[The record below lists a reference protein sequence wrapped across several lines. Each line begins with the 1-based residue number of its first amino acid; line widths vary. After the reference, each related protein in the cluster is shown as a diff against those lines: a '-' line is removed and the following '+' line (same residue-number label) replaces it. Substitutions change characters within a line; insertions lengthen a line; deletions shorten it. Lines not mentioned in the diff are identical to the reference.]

1 MMFVEMSMVSETMVA
16 LLGLPVLTTTCEA
29 GAGLPFTGAASV
41 SPDEE
46 MWKIEP
52 PPPSSAAS
60 QLMAAVPVLVMVK
73 L

>member
-1 MMFVEMSMVSETMVA
+1 MVSETMVA

-46 MWKIEP
+46 SWKMEP
-52 PPPSSAAS
+52 PSPSRAAV
-60 QLMAAVPVLVMVK
+60 QAMAAVPVLVMVK